1 MAKRRGHGEGS
12 IYQRKDG
19 RWVAVITI
27 DETGKRKSYY
37 GDTRQE
43 VQEKLKAALAD
54 QQRGTLVTA
63 RDQKLGDYLM
73 EWLQEKQMRGIKA
86 STAVAYESIIRNH
99 LLPGLGHISLQR
111 LTSQHIHR
119 HYLSL
124 LRAGMSPQM
133 LREVHYRVLHPA
145 LEQATLLN
153 IIPKNVSHAEK
164 GYLPKAEAFA
174 HTALSPEQAQLLLKT
189 AREWQGTGHWLYP
202 MLTLALLLGM
212 RIGEI
217 TGLHWSD
224 IDFSLGQLRIERAVY
239 WVKGQPIESAP
250 KTELSKRTLVLHPIA
265 LVALQEQQRWLEE
278 MQAPNPLGLV
288 FVRDGKHVRGEII
301 RSNLNYLLDLAGIPH
316 IRFHDL
322 RHSTASILHSLG
334 VDMKD
339 IQVILGHSTIKLT
352 ADTYTQVSLKTQQ
365 EAMKKW
371 DQLFEGE

>member
-43 VQEKLKAALAD
+43 VQEKLKTALAD

-63 RDQKLGDYLM
+63 RDQKLGDYML
-73 EWLQEKQMRGIKA
+73 EWLEEKKTQGVKA
-86 STAVAYESIIRNH
+86 STIVVYESIIRNH
-99 LLPGLGHISLQR
+99 LLPGLGHVSMQRLTPLHIHRFYLSLQR
-111 LTSQHIHR
+111 T
-119 HYLSL
+119 
-124 LRAGMSPQM
+124 GMSPQM
-133 LREVHYRVLHPA
+133 LKQVHYRVLHPV
-145 LEQATLLN
+145 LEHAVRFN
-153 IIPKNVSHAEK
+153 VIAKNVSTMEK
-164 GYLPKAEAFA
+164 EYFPKPETFI
-174 HTALSPEQAQLLLKT
+174 HTALTPEQAQLLLKIT
-189 AREWQGTGHWLYP
+189 RDWQTTGHWLYP
-202 MLTLALLLGM
+202 ILTLALLAGM

-217 TGLHWSD
+217 TGLHWGD
-224 IDFSLGQLRIERAVY
+224 IDWHQGTLRIERTAY
-239 WVKGQPIESAP
+239 PVKGEIIETAP
-250 KTELSKRTLVLHPIA
+250 KTDQSKRVLVLHPMA
-265 LVALQEQQRWLEE
+265 LAALQEQRRWLEE
-278 MQAPNPLGLV
+278 LQAPNPLGLV

-301 RSNLNYLLDLAGIPH
+301 RSNLNYLLNLAGIPH